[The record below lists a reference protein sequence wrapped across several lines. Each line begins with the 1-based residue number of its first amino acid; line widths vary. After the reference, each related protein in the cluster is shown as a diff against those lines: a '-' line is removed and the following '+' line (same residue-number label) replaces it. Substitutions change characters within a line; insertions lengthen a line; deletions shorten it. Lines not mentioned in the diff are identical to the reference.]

1 MQEDEER
8 RTLLNDKKTS
18 YINND
23 HHQHHSSRLEWAE
36 SSWTRFLYVLCWWW
50 MKPLL
55 YVAYKRSLTVDDL
68 DDIPHVDKA
77 MLLLDRLSAYDWSLT
92 TTWNIVW
99 KEFGKEYIFASL
111 FLIPYLITCIA
122 QPLLFRQ
129 ILLNIMN
136 EKGSHTVSYM
146 YAISLFI
153 SIILQALMHRQNIF
167 RAARVGIRILN
178 ALTMM
183 IYIRVLSLKSTSL
196 KDMNIGQIMN
206 LVANDVSKFEE
217 LCSYL
222 GYLVEGVLETII
234 IFGLLCWIMQ
244 PIPTLCGFALLPIFI
259 LIQLYFGRKFAQYYE
274 ATVVCSDKRI
284 QAFSEFIHGCHIV
297 KMYNWEKPL
306 GDRIVQMREHELASI
321 RRASYFHALN
331 VTLFFTSTSLFAL
344 VTFGSAWLLGYPL
357 DIANTF
363 PALSFFSLMRV
374 NFMYYLPLALE
385 KISVAKSASRRIDL
399 FMRLA
404 MKQDNHSSLSAS
416 LINEQQKGKIMIS
429 NASFSWHNDM
439 PCLSLSDL
447 TIEQGTFVGIVGP
460 VGSGKSS
467 LFAAILG
474 EMNLTDGQIN
484 TNNSSF
490 SFAAQ
495 LPWIFEDTFRN
506 NILLNRPFDQQ
517 RYRNVLHA
525 CCLDDDIS
533 VFGSRGDL
541 IMIGENGINLSGGQ
555 KARVSLA
562 RALYTDVD
570 IYLLDDPLSAV
581 DHKIAKQI
589 YEKCIGP
596 YGLLKN
602 KTRLIATHQTQFLSE
617 SHQII
622 YLSYGHIDKQS
633 CLNEYSIRE
642 NDTNRNED
650 SRLSSL
656 FDDHKSMD
664 DNQSII
670 VDEKPLND
678 GTNWSIWYHFFT
690 APPFGRIGLCLL
702 IVVFLLGEAL
712 NDVANYWL
720 SICLKQSGPDQS
732 MSTKSVYIYFGLL
745 IALVIT
751 ELVRTSYYFTVV
763 LNGSNNFHNK
773 MLKGL
778 LYTSAQFF
786 ESNPSGRILNR
797 ASKDQYVIDELLPT
811 MLLESIETFLLVT
824 GALFMISFINPYVFL
839 VFILLV
845 PVTWL
850 IIYFFLR
857 CSRQL
862 KRLESVTRSPVYAL
876 FSSSLNGLP
885 TIRALKA
892 ENSFI
897 QLIADRINVHTSV
910 FLVLQAVLQWFLVIM
925 SVVCAFIILAA
936 SIQLVNVH
944 DYEKSPA
951 AALSLTYAMYVAI
964 LFNGTVIR
972 LSEANMMMISGER
985 IDEYSNLPR
994 EEDEGSYKG
1003 LVQTSPKWP
1012 AHGNIQ
1018 FSNYS
1023 LRHRLNLQYAI
1034 RNIDLNIEAGQKIG
1048 IIGRTGAGKSSL
1060 FKGILRFVNRS
1071 CVDGKIFIDGVDIS
1085 RITLNHL
1092 RSHLSVIP
1100 QQPIL
1105 FNGTLRYN
1113 LDPFNSYSDE
1123 QCWMALEDVQ
1133 LKQFVSNHSAGLLM
1147 SISESGKTLSVG
1159 QCQLICIARAILKKS
1174 KIVLID
1180 EATANVDQ
1188 KTDDLIQT
1196 VLKDKFQDRTVL
1208 TIAHRLNTVAKYD
1221 RILVLDTGM
1230 IVNFDTP
1237 TNILQSYC

>member
-136 EKGSHTVSYM
+136 EKGSYTVSYI
-146 YAISLFI
+146 YAISMFVLM
-153 SIILQALMHRQNIF
+153 ILQAFIHRQNLF
-167 RAARVGIRILN
+167 RSARVGIRILN
-178 ALTMM
+178 ALTMI

-234 IFGLLCWIMQ
+234 IFGLLCWIVQ
-244 PIPTLCGFALLPIFI
+244 PIPALCGFALLPIFI

-321 RRASYFHALN
+321 RRASCFRAVSAAL
-331 VTLFFTSTSLFAL
+331 VFISTPLFAL
-344 VTFGSAWLLGYPL
+344 TMFGSAWLLGYPL
-357 DIANTF
+357 NIANTF
-363 PALSFFSLMRV
+363 PAISLFSLMRG
-374 NFMYYLPLALE
+374 NFMYFLPLALE
-385 KISVAKSASRRIDL
+385 KISVVKSASRRIDL

-404 MKQDNHSSLSAS
+404 MKQDNHSTLSAS
-416 LINEQQKGKIMIS
+416 LISEQQKGKIMIS
-429 NASFSWHNDM
+429 DASFSWHNDM

-533 VFGSRGDL
+533 VFGSRDDL

-678 GTNWSIWYHFFT
+678 GASWHIWYHFFT

-712 NDVANYWL
+712 NNAANYWL
-720 SICLKQSGPDQS
+720 NICLKQSGEDQPI
-732 MSTKSVYIYFGLL
+732 STKSVCIYFGLL

-751 ELVRTSYYFTVV
+751 ELVRTNYYFTVV
-763 LNGSNNFHNK
+763 LNGSNNLHNR
-773 MLKGL
+773 MLQGL
-778 LYTSAQFF
+778 LYTSVQFF

-797 ASKDQYVIDELLPT
+797 ASKDH
-811 MLLESIETFLLVT
+811 
-824 GALFMISFINPYVFL
+824 
-839 VFILLV
+839 
-845 PVTWL
+845 
-850 IIYFFLR
+850 
-857 CSRQL
+857 
-862 KRLESVTRSPVYAL
+862 PVYAL

-897 QLIADRINVHTSV
+897 QLIADRINVHTSA
-910 FLVLQAVLQWFLVIM
+910 FLIIKAVLQWFSVILG
-925 SVVCAFIILAA
+925 VVCSFIILAA
-936 SIQLVNVH
+936 SIQLVNVRDH
-944 DYEKSPA
+944 NKSPA
-951 AALSLTYAMYVAI
+951 AALSLTYAMYVA
-964 LFNGTVIR
+964 LMFSWTVR
-972 LSEANMMMISGER
+972 QLSEANMMMISGER

-1188 KTDDLIQT
+1188 KTDDLIQI

>member
-1 MQEDEER
+1 MREDEER

-533 VFGSRGDL
+533 VFGSRDDL

-602 KTRLIATHQTQFLSE
+602 KTRLLATHQTQFLSE

-633 CLNEYSIRE
+633 YLNEYSIRE
-642 NDTNRNED
+642 NDTNRNEK
-650 SRLSSL
+650 SKLSSL

-678 GTNWSIWYHFFT
+678 GASWHIWYHFFT

-712 NDVANYWL
+712 NNAANYWL
-720 SICLKQSGPDQS
+720 NICLKQSGEDQPI
-732 MSTKSVYIYFGLL
+732 STKSVCIYF
-745 IALVIT
+745 
-751 ELVRTSYYFTVV
+751 
-763 LNGSNNFHNK
+763 
-773 MLKGL
+773 
-778 LYTSAQFF
+778 
-786 ESNPSGRILNR
+786 
-797 ASKDQYVIDELLPT
+797 
-811 MLLESIETFLLVT
+811 
-824 GALFMISFINPYVFL
+824 
-839 VFILLV
+839 
-845 PVTWL
+845 
-850 IIYFFLR
+850 
-857 CSRQL
+857 
-862 KRLESVTRSPVYAL
+862 
-876 FSSSLNGLP
+876 
-885 TIRALKA
+885 
-892 ENSFI
+892 
-897 QLIADRINVHTSV
+897 
-910 FLVLQAVLQWFLVIM
+910 
-925 SVVCAFIILAA
+925 
-936 SIQLVNVH
+936 VNVRDH
-944 DYEKSPA
+944 NKSPA
-951 AALSLTYAMYVAI
+951 AALSLTYAMYVA
-964 LFNGTVIR
+964 LMFSWTVR
-972 LSEANMMMISGER
+972 QLSEANMMMISGER

-994 EEDEGSYKG
+994 EDDEGSYKG

-1012 AHGNIQ
+1012 AHGKIQ

-1085 RITLNHL
+1085 RITLYHL

-1237 TNILQSYC
+1237 TNILHSYC